1 MLSKSPAGLRC
12 VMRRQQ
18 QRFAISD
25 MTYIVTRVREDLDRQ
40 WLLILA
46 VLYGCCTRCSRYARV
61 LRIAWNSKF
70 KPRRNRRREDTALLV
85 LLFAAQG
92 GDVQDEG

>member
-1 MLSKSPAGLRC
+1 MLRKGPAELRC
-12 VMRRQQ
+12 VMGRQQ
-18 QRFAISD
+18 QRFAIND
-25 MTYIVTRVREDLDRQ
+25 MTYIVTRVREDLDRR

-46 VLYGCCTRCSRYARV
+46 VLYRCCKRCSWYARV

-70 KPRRNRRREDTALLV
+70 NPRRNRCREDAALLV